1 MFDSSII
8 YGHFYFAIAAVLD
21 NNNGDI
27 AADMKECILNVQPL
41 CDCRNE
47 FLQRTYIFYQPFDM
61 FVLHAFATTK
71 GLFYVS
77 RWPWIICVCVF
88 LLLLLFGLYTQC
100 MCQLVPGG
108 VWMSDAFSTAFFV
121 LLSRGQQRKTKPR
134 ASDNYHE
141 YSWEFGCDVGRSI
154 DSRRRFRNTA
164 DNRLSAVNMKYRDG
178 VRMRTQGAARIV
190 RRTEINETKQRE
202 IKMCVHR

>member
-88 LLLLLFGLYTQC
+88 CCCCCLVYTHNVCVSLYQAVYEWAMLFQRHFLSCCRAANNEKPNLAQVIIIMNIRGNLVAMLAGQSIAVAVFEIRPTTDSLLWIWNIV
-100 MCQLVPGG
+100 MALV
-108 VWMSDAFSTAFFV
+108 
-121 LLSRGQQRKTKPR
+121 
-134 ASDNYHE
+134 
-141 YSWEFGCDVGRSI
+141 C
-154 DSRRRFRNTA
+154 
-164 DNRLSAVNMKYRDG
+164 
-178 VRMRTQGAARIV
+178 V
-190 RRTEINETKQRE
+190 RRVQLESFAGPK
-202 IKMCVHR
+202 